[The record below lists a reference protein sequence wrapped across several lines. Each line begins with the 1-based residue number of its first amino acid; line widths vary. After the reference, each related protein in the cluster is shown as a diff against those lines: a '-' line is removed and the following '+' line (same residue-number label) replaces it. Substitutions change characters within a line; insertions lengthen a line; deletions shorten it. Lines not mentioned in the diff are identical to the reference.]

1 MRTLLLAI
9 VFCCVALPAF
19 AESGHGGPKLLN
31 ANVDLGN
38 TESLQ
43 RGARLFINYC
53 VSCHSAQYMRYGR
66 VAADLGIPEDVM
78 KANLMFT
85 TDKIGDTMNIAM
97 KPADAEAW
105 FGVTPPDLSVVARS
119 RGADWLFSFLN
130 GFYLDDSKPSG
141 VNNLYFP
148 STAMPHVLWE
158 MQGMNRAV
166 FETET
171 QHGVEVPVFQRFD
184 TERPGTM
191 TDIEY
196 KRATRDLVNFLV
208 YVGEPAKMV
217 RYALGVKV
225 LAFLF
230 VLWLVA
236 YALKREYWKDVH

>member
-1 MRTLLLAI
+1 
-9 VFCCVALPAF
+9 
-19 AESGHGGPKLLN
+19 
-31 ANVDLGN
+31 
-38 TESLQ
+38 
-43 RGARLFINYC
+43 
-53 VSCHSAQYMRYGR
+53 
-66 VAADLGIPEDVM
+66 
-78 KANLMFT
+78 
-85 TDKIGDTMNIAM
+85 
-97 KPADAEAW
+97 
-105 FGVTPPDLSVVARS
+105 
-119 RGADWLFSFLN
+119 
-130 GFYLDDSKPSG
+130 

-158 MQGMNRAV
+158 MQGINRAV

-171 QHGVEVPVFQRFD
+171 QHGVEVPVFQRFE

-225 LAFLF
+225 IAFLF
-230 VLWLVA
+230 VLWIVA